1 MEYNFDEIVNRNGTN
16 CSKWDTTK
24 DGVIPMWVADMD
36 FKVAIPITNSL
47 ISRTMHGVFGYTM
60 IPDSFYEA
68 EIYWWE
74 KRHNFK
80 IKKEWIEPT
89 VGVIPSLSATV
100 QAFCN
105 EGDKVLIQSPVYNY
119 FNSSITNNKCE
130 IVRNDLVY
138 KDGKYSIDF
147 EDFEQKVKDE
157 KVKLFI
163 LCNPHNPVGRV
174 WSFDELKRMGEL
186 CIKYDV
192 IILSDEIH
200 RDLVYKDFKYTP
212 MASISDEI
220 LNQTITC
227 TAPSKTFN
235 LAGLKTSNIIIANE
249 EYKKRVNKS
258 LNINETIEPN
268 VYGIEALISAYTKS
282 ENWLDELLVY
292 LEENKDYAINTIN
305 KMDGLEV
312 IKPEATYLLWIDCS
326 KLEIHSD
333 ELVKIIEEQGKLRIA
348 SGATYGKN
356 GDNFIRINIA
366 CSMGTLKEGLKR
378 LKKAIKYIKN
388 T

>member
-1 MEYNFDEIVNRNGTN
+1 MEYNFDEVINRNNTN

-24 DGVIPMWVADMD
+24 DGVLPMWVADMD
-36 FKVAIPITNSL
+36 FKVASPILNSL
-47 ISRTMHGVFGYTM
+47 QKRTIHGVFGYTM
-60 IPDSFYEA
+60 IPNDFYEA

-74 KRHNFK
+74 KRHKFK

-89 VGVIPSLSATV
+89 VGVIPSISAVV

-130 IVRNDLVY
+130 IIRNDLVY
-138 KDGKYSIDF
+138 KDNKYSIDF
-147 EDFEQKVKDE
+147 DNFEKKLKDE

-174 WSFDELKRMGEL
+174 WSFEELKRVGEL
-186 CIKYDV
+186 CIKNAV

-200 RDLVYKDFKYTP
+200 RDLVYSEFKYTP
-212 MASISDEI
+212 MASISSDI

-235 LAGLKTSNIIIANE
+235 LAGLKTSNIIVANK
-249 EYKKRVNKS
+249 EYKEKINKS

-268 VYGIEALISAYTKS
+268 IYGIEALISAYTKS
-282 ENWLDELLVY
+282 ENWLDEVLVY
-292 LEENKDYAINTIN
+292 LENNKDFAIDFLN
-305 KMDGLEV
+305 KIDGLKLV
-312 IKPEATYLLWIDCS
+312 KPEATYLLWIDCR
-326 KLEIHSD
+326 KLGIHSD
-333 ELVKIIEEQGKLRIA
+333 ELVRIIEKQGKLRIT
-348 SGATYGKN
+348 SGTTYGKN

-366 CSMGTLKEGLKR
+366 CSLETLEDGLNR
-378 LKKAIKYIKN
+378 LKKTIKYIKN